1 MMHPTPQRGGT
12 AVLVA
17 VLALLTALAPLSV
30 DMYLPAMP
38 RLAAAFAVAPA
49 RVQYSLSLFFIG
61 MALGQLAYGPL
72 SDRYGRRPV
81 LFFGICLYLAATVAC
96 ALSAT
101 VDALI
106 AARAV
111 QGVGAAA
118 GPVMARAVVRDRF
131 HGARAASVMSYVVMV
146 MAGAPMVAPV
156 VGGLVL
162 AVADWHAIF
171 WVLFGYAAV
180 SLAALAMV
188 LSESHPP
195 ARRTR
200 DRGLAAQYLGYLSLL
215 GRPSVVLF
223 LVCGGL
229 MFGALFTYVGTSAF
243 VYIEQFG
250 VPESTF
256 GFYFGA
262 NVLALIVGS
271 YLNGRLVTRFGY
283 LALLG
288 VAVANTLT
296 CSLVLLATTATGF
309 GGFWGVAVPL
319 FFLLS
324 TVGVAGANTVAGM
337 LDLVPDSAG
346 AVSALFGV
354 CQFGCGA
361 LASWLAGAL
370 GGHADA
376 MAAVMSLCAAG
387 SVAAYA
393 ALRRP
398 GALQSD

>member
-1 MMHPTPQRGGT
+1 MTHPTPQRGGT
-12 AVLVA
+12 AGLVA

-30 DMYLPAMP
+30 DMYLPALP
-38 RLAAAFAVAPA
+38 RLAAAFAVEPA

-81 LFFGICLYLAATVAC
+81 LCFGICLYLAATVAC
-96 ALSAT
+96 ALSDS
-101 VDALI
+101 VEALI
-106 AARAV
+106 AARAA
-111 QGVGAAA
+111 QGAGAAA

-156 VGGLVL
+156 IGGLVL
-162 AVADWHAIF
+162 ALADWPGIF

-180 SLAALAMV
+180 CLAALLSV

-200 DRGLAAQYLGYLSLL
+200 DRGLSAQYLGYLSLL
-215 GRPSVVLF
+215 GRPRVVLF

-229 MFGALFTYVGTSAF
+229 MFGALFTYVATSAF

-250 VPESTF
+250 VSESTF

-271 YLNGRLVTRFGY
+271 YLNGRLVTRLGY
-283 LALLG
+283 LTLLG
-288 VAVANTLT
+288 VAVANTLV
-296 CSLVLLATTATGF
+296 CSLVLLATTATGV
-309 GGFWGVAVPL
+309 GGFWGVAGPL
-319 FFLLS
+319 VFLLS

-354 CQFGCGA
+354 GQFGCGA
-361 LASWLAGAL
+361 LASWLAGTL

-376 MAAVMSLCAAG
+376 MAMVMCLCAGG
-387 SVAAYA
+387 SVVAYA

-398 GALQSD
+398 AGMRAG

>member
-1 MMHPTPQRGGT
+1 MTDSTPQRGGT
-12 AVLVA
+12 AAFVA
-17 VLALLTALAPLSV
+17 VLAALIALAPLSI

-38 RLAAAFAVAPA
+38 RLAEELATQPS

-72 SDRYGRRPV
+72 SDRYGRKPML
-81 LFFGICLYLAATVAC
+81 LFGVCLYLLATVAC
-96 ALSAT
+96 AMS
-101 VDALI
+101 VSVEALI

-111 QGVGAAA
+111 QGAGAAA
-118 GPVMARAVVRDRF
+118 GPVMARAMVRDRF
-131 HGARAASVMSYVVMV
+131 HGAQAASVMSYVVMV
-146 MAGAPMVAPV
+146 MAGAPMVAPLI
-156 VGGLVL
+156 GGLVL
-162 AVADWHAIF
+162 TITDWHGIF
-171 WVLFGYAAV
+171 WVLFAYAGACLAV
-180 SLAALAMV
+180 LAFFLT
-188 LSESHPP
+188 ESHPP
-195 ARRTR
+195 TRRTR
-200 DRGLAAQYLGYLSLL
+200 DRSLGAQYLGYLSLL
-215 GRPSVVLF
+215 RHPRVALF

-250 VPESTF
+250 ISESVF

-262 NVLALIVGS
+262 NVLALIIGS
-271 YLNGRLVTRFGY
+271 YLNGRMVTRFGY
-283 LALLG
+283 LTLLG
-288 VAVANTLT
+288 VAVINTLV

-324 TVGVAGANTVAGM
+324 TVGVAGANMVAGM
-337 LDLVPDSAG
+337 LDQVPESAG

-361 LASWLAGAL
+361 LASWLAAIL

-376 MAAVMSLCAAG
+376 MAVVMCLCAGG
-387 SVAAYA
+387 SVTAYA
-393 ALRRP
+393 ALRHSLP
-398 GALQSD
+398 GR